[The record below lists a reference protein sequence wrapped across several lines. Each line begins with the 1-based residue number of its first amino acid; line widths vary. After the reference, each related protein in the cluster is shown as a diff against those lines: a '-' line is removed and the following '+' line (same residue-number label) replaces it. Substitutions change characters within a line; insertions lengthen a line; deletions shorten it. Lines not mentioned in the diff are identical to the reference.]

1 MSQTT
6 LLALQG
12 LPYMHC
18 TQRVKH
24 ALESC
29 RDVEQAEVSMHYAKV
44 TGNAPSSALIAAVA
58 NAGYQANLA
67 SGSAAKTE
75 LLTDA
80 TSSLPDAQPAVSS
93 SLPATDNNND
103 DDVQLLLNGLSCA
116 SCVSKVQHALLAVP
130 GVEQARVNL
139 AERSAL
145 VTGTADPQAFV
156 TVVEKAGYSAEMIH
170 DETERRTRQQ
180 QTARDKMKCFSWQAA
195 LGLALGMATAG
206 LGSIRRQHAADAR
219 NPAPVAGRRYHYL
232 GDDGICWRTFLP

>member
-12 LPYMHC
+12 LSCMHC

-44 TGNAPSSALIAAVA
+44 TGDAPSSALIAAVA

-75 LLTDA
+75 PLTDA

-130 GVEQARVNL
+130 GECISNRHC
-139 AERSAL
+139 RSAS
-145 VTGTADPQAFV
+145 VGHGSG
-156 TVVEKAGYSAEMIH
+156 K
-170 DETERRTRQQ
+170 
-180 QTARDKMKCFSWQAA
+180 SWLQC
-195 LGLALGMATAG
+195 
-206 LGSIRRQHAADAR
+206 
-219 NPAPVAGRRYHYL
+219 
-232 GDDGICWRTFLP
+232 GDDP